1 MKKLSIVA
9 CALATLLYANIGAAQ
24 TITLTETT
32 KLVPVGW
39 SVAQDVKFQKNTTV
53 QLSPEG
59 LVISGTLDSDTYLR
73 PTGWRSIINDFYYA
87 DAGPAVNPF
96 PFWDPYDDFDD
107 MVPVNAPAMLVPTYK
122 HVRYKGDTPIVF
134 ASDGTVISGT
144 LDEYVTLNLQKG
156 KYGFVTFK
164 AGNVL
169 TFYQTGAVQTATL
182 ANDTSLRPVGWEN
195 NTNNG
200 NAGFVK
206 FKGGT
211 EISFTQDGYVTNG
224 TLDEATTWQ
233 NPNGSSSTLPPKTV
247 VSFTT
252 TGIQVAE

>member
-1 MKKLSIVA
+1 M
-9 CALATLLYANIGAAQ
+9 
-24 TITLTETT
+24 
-32 KLVPVGW
+32 
-39 SVAQDVKFQKNTTV
+39 
-53 QLSPEG
+53 
-59 LVISGTLDSDTYLR
+59 
-73 PTGWRSIINDFYYA
+73 
-87 DAGPAVNPF
+87 
-96 PFWDPYDDFDD
+96 
-107 MVPVNAPAMLVPTYK
+107 
-122 HVRYKGDTPIVF
+122 
-134 ASDGTVISGT
+134 
-144 LDEYVTLNLQKG
+144 
-156 KYGFVTFK
+156 
-164 AGNVL
+164 L

-224 TLDEATTWQ
+224 TLDETTTWQ

-247 VSFTT
+247 VSFTI